1 MNKIITFYLSYL
13 YRSLSMQRCQE
24 QDACNLLCREI
35 SWICQH
41 FCRCFIWKM
50 YNFRYYDISLFQT
63 NITDCERLACWP
75 RVASSW
81 KYTGLESLSGNPVS
95 FRLTAPVCVNLLPP
109 AVTRKWQQIKND
121 VYTNPI
127 NLLLFNQKAY
137 LLHYKHDVYELTLW
151 SQRDCNISWWT
162 CSFEICLYK

>member
-1 MNKIITFYLSYL
+1 MHVIYFVGKFHEYVNISADVLFEKCIIFDIMIYV
-13 YRSLSMQRCQE
+13 
-24 QDACNLLCREI
+24 
-35 SWICQH
+35 
-41 FCRCFIWKM
+41 CFE
-50 YNFRYYDISLFQT
+50 T

-127 NLLLFNQKAY
+127 NLLSFNQKAY